1 MVRASAAA
9 LTAAL
14 VLLGSSAAFAGA
26 TVSDASAPAQQ
37 SVLAP
42 GHAAGVQKAEG
53 WWTDNGVYVVGGAA
67 VVVGVVL
74 LTDNNG
80 HHHHTSSTATA
91 P

>member
-1 MVRASAAA
+1 MIRTSAAA

-14 VLLGSSAAFAGA
+14 VLLGSSAAFA
-26 TVSDASAPAQQ
+26 APASQG
-37 SVLAP
+37 VLAP
-42 GHAAGVQKAEG
+42 GKAAGVQKAEG

-67 VVVGVVL
+67 VVVGVIL

-80 HHHHTSSTATA
+80 HHHHSSSTSST